1 MRMNRPLLQRIGS
14 IALVATLLTVAVPW
28 RSMALQSAAEQSAIV
43 VAQAGGTE
51 PRELEPR
58 YHPAPPPEKSD
69 YNSDYVFGM
78 TRSVAE
84 STMHPVGKILLFPL
98 TVPLDLVFF
107 PFALIGGFF

>member
-1 MRMNRPLLQRIGS
+1 MLQRIGS
-14 IALVATLLTVAVPW
+14 IALVATLLTVAAPW

-51 PRELEPR
+51 PRELDPR
-58 YHPAPPPEKSD
+58 YKPVPPVPPEERSS

-78 TRSVAE
+78 TRSVAD